1 MLMLIFFSIIATAL
15 LIKFRLPIAKKLKII
30 DYPTEKRKIHKLP
43 TPLIGG
49 LIIIINLLLINAYL
63 FLKNELSSLD
73 ITIFI
78 FCFFSFTIG
87 LIDDKKKIS
96 SLNKLM
102 IIGLVYVIIGVIDK
116 NLFLKYLY
124 SETLDKFFYLG
135 VFNIF
140 FSTLCVLL
148 LINAF
153 NLVDGL
159 NGLAISIAILW
170 LFFIFNY
177 FENVN
182 YAYFILILSL
192 LIMLPFNLQGK
203 FFLGDSG
210 SILIGSLIGIFF
222 ITSYNLELD
231 LDTNKIS
238 LEKIF
243 ILFMIPG
250 LDMFR
255 LFLERIFNKKNPFL
269 PDDKHLHHYLIKS
282 FNLKKTLV
290 IYLLLL
296 IIPIIVDYLNLIYPL
311 FNISITIFIYLLLLS
326 YCKKTIFDKNQKN

>member
-1 MLMLIFFSIIATAL
+1 MLIFFSIIATAL

-43 TPLIGG
+43 TPLMGG

-78 FCFFSFTIG
+78 FCFFSFIIG
-87 LIDDKKKIS
+87 LIDDQKKIS
-96 SLNKLM
+96 SVNKLM

-124 SETLDKFFYLG
+124 LETLDKFFYLN

-159 NGLAISIAILW
+159 NGLAISIENWNADRKPN
-170 LFFIFNY
+170 LFSEEISVEDAKFGI
-177 FENVN
+177 ENEN
-182 YAYFILILSL
+182 
-192 LIMLPFNLQGK
+192 
-203 FFLGDSG
+203 
-210 SILIGSLIGIFF
+210 
-222 ITSYNLELD
+222 E
-231 LDTNKIS
+231 
-238 LEKIF
+238 
-243 ILFMIPG
+243 
-250 LDMFR
+250 
-255 LFLERIFNKKNPFL
+255 
-269 PDDKHLHHYLIKS
+269 
-282 FNLKKTLV
+282 
-290 IYLLLL
+290 L
-296 IIPIIVDYLNLIYPL
+296 IIWLPIQTTENFSLAVD
-311 FNISITIFIYLLLLS
+311 TV
-326 YCKKTIFDKNQKN
+326 